1 MKKYFMFI
9 LTILLALLSVNAIA
23 ETNYLTIL
31 TFGEYGNRPG
41 EFNYPVCLTLD
52 KDNNLYVSDWE
63 NDRIQK
69 FSSNGRLLKVI
80 PEVEGEDALKLDGPG
95 EIPLANLERKNNIVG
110 LVSPHAGYMYSG
122 PVAAN
127 GFYKIALDGK
137 PDTIIILGPNHR
149 GFGEDISIMAEGKWE
164 TPLGEL
170 KIDTDIAESILK
182 NSKIIK
188 NDNKAHQF
196 EHSIEVQLPFI
207 QYIFGKNI
215 KFVPICMTRQDINTD
230 IEIAKSICSS
240 VIGKN
245 ILIIASSDFTH
256 YEPQKYAENVDKQAI
271 NAIIE
276 FNPKKLYDMV
286 YHQNLTMCGPGPI
299 TVMLN

>member
-1 MKKYFMFI
+1 M
-9 LTILLALLSVNAIA
+9 T
-23 ETNYLTIL
+23 
-31 TFGEYGNRPG
+31 
-41 EFNYPVCLTLD
+41 EFNLRQPAVAGSFYAGDSKSLN
-52 KDNNLYVSDWE
+52 KQIE
-63 NDRIQK
+63 NCFLHKI
-69 FSSNGRLLKVI
+69 
-80 PEVEGEDALKLDGPG
+80 GPG
-95 EIPLANLERKNNIVG
+95 EIPLVNTNRENNIIG
-110 LVSPHAGYMYSG
+110 LVSPHAGYIYSG

-137 PDTIIILGPNHR
+137 PDTIIILGPNHQ
-149 GFGEDISIMAEGKWE
+149 GFGENISIMAEGRWK

-170 KIDTDIAESILK
+170 EIDAEMAEDILK

-188 NDNKAHQF
+188 NDKKAHKY

-207 QYIFGKNI
+207 QYIFGKDI

-240 VIGKN
+240 VVDKN

-256 YEPQKYAENVDKQAI
+256 YEPQEYAKNVDKQAI
-271 NAIIE
+271 NAILE
-276 FNPKKLYDMV
+276 FNPKKLYDMI

-299 TVMLN
+299 TVMLIACETLGAKKAELLKYATSGDISGEYGRVVGYASLIISK

>member
-1 MKKYFMFI
+1 MNE
-9 LTILLALLSVNAIA
+9 LNLR
-23 ETNYLTIL
+23 
-31 TFGEYGNRPG
+31 RPAVAG
-41 EFNYPVCLTLD
+41 SFYAGDSKSLNIQI
-52 KDNNLYVSDWE
+52 E
-63 NDRIQK
+63 NCFLHKI
-69 FSSNGRLLKVI
+69 
-80 PEVEGEDALKLDGPG
+80 GPG
-95 EIPLANLERKNNIVG
+95 EIPLVNPKRQNNIIG
-110 LVSPHAGYMYSG
+110 LISPHAGYMYSG

-127 GFYKIALDGK
+127 GFYKIALGGK

-149 GFGEDISIMAEGKWE
+149 GFGEDVSIMAEGKWK

-170 KIDTDIAESILK
+170 EIDEEMANDILK

-188 NDNKAHQF
+188 NDKKAHQY

-207 QYIFGKNI
+207 QYIFGKDI

-240 VIGKN
+240 VVDKN

-256 YEPQKYAENVDKQAI
+256 YEPQEYAENVDKQAI
-271 NAIIE
+271 KAILE
-276 FNPKKLYDMV
+276 FNPKKLYDMI

-299 TVMLN
+299 TVMLIICETLGSKRSELLKYATSGDVSGMYDQVVGYASLIVSK

>member
-1 MKKYFMFI
+1 MTELNLRQPAVAGSFYASDLKSLNTQIENSFLHKI
-9 LTILLALLSVNAIA
+9 GPGKIPLTIS
-23 ETNYLTIL
+23 
-31 TFGEYGNRPG
+31 
-41 EFNYPVCLTLD
+41 
-52 KDNNLYVSDWE
+52 K
-63 NDRIQK
+63 
-69 FSSNGRLLKVI
+69 
-80 PEVEGEDALKLDGPG
+80 
-95 EIPLANLERKNNIVG
+95 RKRNIIG

-137 PDTIIILGPNHR
+137 PDTIIILGPNHQ
-149 GFGEDISIMAEGKWE
+149 GFGENISIMVEGKWK

-170 KIDTDIAESILK
+170 EIDAEMAQDILK

-188 NDNKAHQF
+188 NDKKAHKY

-207 QYIFGKNI
+207 QYIFGKDI
-215 KFVPICMTRQDINTD
+215 KFVPICMTRQDIDTD

-240 VIGKN
+240 VVDKN

-256 YEPQKYAENVDKQAI
+256 YEPQEYAKNIDKQAI

-276 FNPKKLYDMV
+276 FNPKKLYDMI

-299 TVMLN
+299 TVMLIVCETLGAKKVELLKYATSGDVSGMYDQVVGYASLMVSK

>member
-1 MKKYFMFI
+1 M
-9 LTILLALLSVNAIA
+9 A
-23 ETNYLTIL
+23 EL
-31 TFGEYGNRPG
+31 
-41 EFNYPVCLTLD
+41 
-52 KDNNLYVSDWE
+52 NLRKPTVAGSFYAGDSKSLNIQIE
-63 NDRIQK
+63 NCFLHKI
-69 FSSNGRLLKVI
+69 
-80 PEVEGEDALKLDGPG
+80 GPG
-95 EIPLANLERKNNIVG
+95 EIPLVNPKKENNIVG
-110 LVSPHAGYMYSG
+110 LISPHAGYMYSG

-149 GFGEDISIMAEGKWE
+149 GFGEDVSIMAEGKWK

-170 KIDTDIAESILK
+170 EIDAEMAEDILK

-188 NDNKAHQF
+188 NDKKAHQY

-207 QYIFGKNI
+207 QYIFGKDI
-215 KFVPICMTRQDINTD
+215 KFVPICMTRQDIDTD

-240 VIGKN
+240 VVDKN

-256 YEPQKYAENVDKQAI
+256 YEPQEYAENVDKQAI
-271 NAIIE
+271 NAILE
-276 FNPKKLYDMV
+276 FNPKKLYDMI

-299 TVMLN
+299 TVMLIACETLGAKKVELLKYATSGNITGMYDQVVGYASLIVSK

>member
-1 MKKYFMFI
+1 MTE
-9 LTILLALLSVNAIA
+9 LNLR
-23 ETNYLTIL
+23 
-31 TFGEYGNRPG
+31 RPAVAG
-41 EFNYPVCLTLD
+41 SFYAGDSKSLNIQI
-52 KDNNLYVSDWE
+52 E
-63 NDRIQK
+63 NCFLHRI
-69 FSSNGRLLKVI
+69 
-80 PEVEGEDALKLDGPG
+80 GPG
-95 EIPLANLERKNNIVG
+95 EIPLVNTKKENNIIG
-110 LVSPHAGYMYSG
+110 LISPHAGYMYSG

-149 GFGEDISIMAEGKWE
+149 GFGENISIMVEGRWE

-170 KIDTDIAESILK
+170 EIATDIAENILK

-188 NDNKAHQF
+188 NDKKAHQY

-207 QYIFGKNI
+207 QYIFGRDI

-230 IEIAKSICSS
+230 IEIAQSICSS
-240 VIGKN
+240 VVDKN

-256 YEPQKYAENVDKQAI
+256 YEPQEYAENVDKQAI
-271 NAIIE
+271 NAILE
-276 FNPKKLYDMV
+276 FNPKKLYDMI

-299 TVMLN
+299 TVMLIVCETLGAKKAELLKYATSGDVSGMYDQVVGYASIIIRK

>member
-1 MKKYFMFI
+1 MTE
-9 LTILLALLSVNAIA
+9 LNLR
-23 ETNYLTIL
+23 
-31 TFGEYGNRPG
+31 RPAVAG
-41 EFNYPVCLTLD
+41 SFYAGDSKSLNIQIENCFLD
-52 KDNNLYVSDWE
+52 K
-63 NDRIQK
+63 I
-69 FSSNGRLLKVI
+69 
-80 PEVEGEDALKLDGPG
+80 GPG
-95 EIPLANLERKNNIVG
+95 EIPLVNPKKGGNIIG

-149 GFGEDISIMAEGKWE
+149 GFGEDISIMVEGKWK

-170 KIDTDIAESILK
+170 EIDTNIAENILK

-188 NDNKAHQF
+188 KDKKAHQY

-207 QYIFGKNI
+207 QYIFGKDI

-240 VIGKN
+240 VFDKN

-256 YEPQKYAENVDKQAI
+256 YEPQEYAENVDEQAI
-271 NAIIE
+271 NAILE
-276 FNPKKLYDMV
+276 FNPKKLYDMI

-299 TVMLN
+299 TVMLIACETLGAKKAELLKYATSGDVSGMYDQVVGYASLIISK

>member
-1 MKKYFMFI
+1 MTE
-9 LTILLALLSVNAIA
+9 LNLR
-23 ETNYLTIL
+23 
-31 TFGEYGNRPG
+31 RPAVAG
-41 EFNYPVCLTLD
+41 SFYAGDSKSLNIQIENCFLD
-52 KDNNLYVSDWE
+52 K
-63 NDRIQK
+63 I
-69 FSSNGRLLKVI
+69 
-80 PEVEGEDALKLDGPG
+80 GPG
-95 EIPLANLERKNNIVG
+95 EIPLVNPKKGGNIIG

-170 KIDTDIAESILK
+170 EIDTDLAESILR

-188 NDNKAHQF
+188 NDKKAHQY

-207 QYIFGKNI
+207 QYIFGKDI

-240 VIGKN
+240 ISGKN
-245 ILIIASSDFTH
+245 ILVIASSDFTH
-256 YEPQKYAENVDKQAI
+256 YEPQEYAENVDKQAI
-271 NAIIE
+271 NAILE
-276 FNPKKLYDMV
+276 FNPKKLYDII
-286 YHQNLTMCGPGPI
+286 YRQNLTMCGPGPI
-299 TVMLN
+299 TVMLIVCEALRAKKAELLKYATSGDVSGMYDQVVGYASLIMSK

>member
-1 MKKYFMFI
+1 MKKLEIRKPAVAGSFYDGDTKSLNI
-9 LTILLALLSVNAIA
+9 QI
-23 ETNYLTIL
+23 
-31 TFGEYGNRPG
+31 
-41 EFNYPVCLTLD
+41 
-52 KDNNLYVSDWE
+52 E
-63 NDRIQK
+63 NC
-69 FSSNGRLLKVI
+69 FLH
-80 PEVEGEDALKLDGPG
+80 KLGPG
-95 EIPLANLERKNNIVG
+95 KLPSTIIKGERKIVG
-110 LVSPHAGYMYSG
+110 LISPHAGYMYSG

-149 GFGEDISIMAEGKWE
+149 GFGEDISIMVEGKWK

-170 KIDTDIAESILK
+170 EIDTEIAEIILK

-188 NDNKAHQF
+188 NDPKAHQY

-230 IEIAKSICSS
+230 IEIAESICSS
-240 VIGKN
+240 VADKN

-256 YEPQKYAENVDKQAI
+256 YEPQEYAENADKQAI
-271 NAIIE
+271 NAILD
-276 FNPKKLYDMV
+276 FNHKKLYNMI
-286 YHQNLTMCGPGPI
+286 YRQNLTMCGPGPI
-299 TVMLN
+299 TVMLNACKILGAKKTELLKYATSGDITGMYDQVVGYASLIVSK

>member
-1 MKKYFMFI
+1 MTE
-9 LTILLALLSVNAIA
+9 L
-23 ETNYLTIL
+23 
-31 TFGEYGNRPG
+31 
-41 EFNYPVCLTLD
+41 
-52 KDNNLYVSDWE
+52 NLRQPAVAGSFYASDLKSLNTQIE
-63 NDRIQK
+63 NSFLHKI
-69 FSSNGRLLKVI
+69 
-80 PEVEGEDALKLDGPG
+80 GPG
-95 EIPLANLERKNNIVG
+95 EIPLTISKRKRNIIG

-137 PDTIIILGPNHR
+137 PDTIIILGPNHQ
-149 GFGEDISIMAEGKWE
+149 GFGENISIMVEGKWK

-170 KIDTDIAESILK
+170 EIDTDIAENILK

-188 NDNKAHQF
+188 IDNKAHQY

-230 IEIAKSICSS
+230 IEIAQSICSS
-240 VIGKN
+240 VIDKN

-256 YEPQKYAENVDKQAI
+256 YEPQEYAKNVDKQAI
-271 NAIIE
+271 NAILE
-276 FNPKKLYDMV
+276 FNPKKLYDMI

-299 TVMLN
+299 TVMLIVCETLGAKKVELLKYATSGDVSGMYDQVVGYASLMVSK

>member
-1 MKKYFMFI
+1 MTELNLRKPAVAGSFYDGDSKSLNIQIKNCF
-9 LTILLALLSVNAIA
+9 LSKI
-23 ETNYLTIL
+23 
-31 TFGEYGNRPG
+31 
-41 EFNYPVCLTLD
+41 
-52 KDNNLYVSDWE
+52 
-63 NDRIQK
+63 
-69 FSSNGRLLKVI
+69 
-80 PEVEGEDALKLDGPG
+80 GPG
-95 EIPLANLERKNNIVG
+95 EVPLVNLKKQNNVIG
-110 LVSPHAGYMYSG
+110 LISPHAGYMYSG

-149 GFGEDISIMAEGKWE
+149 GFGEEVSIMAEGKWK

-170 KIDTDIAESILK
+170 EINTDIAEDILR

-188 NDNKAHQF
+188 NDKKAHQY

-207 QYIFGKNI
+207 QYIFGNNI

-230 IEIAKSICSS
+230 IEIARSICSS
-240 VIGKN
+240 AVDKN

-256 YEPQKYAENVDKQAI
+256 YETQEYAENVDKQAI
-271 NAIIE
+271 NAILE
-276 FNPKKLYDMV
+276 FNPKKLYDMI

-299 TVMLN
+299 TVMLIACETLGAKKAELLKYATSGDVSGMYDQVVGYASLIVSK